1 MGTPPSI
8 GGIQKQ
14 LWMFGSLF
22 AHLFKHLIRLKEISI
37 FFVGSLL
44 WGPAHYST
52 LNTCGYYLPYKSY
65 GDILTRLV
73 RTTSSDAEE
82 EEEEEKRLFGY
93 LFVIRQ
99 DIFFLGV
106 SPTPL

>member
-1 MGTPPSI
+1 MGTC
-8 GGIQKQ
+8 
-14 LWMFGSLF
+14 
-22 AHLFKHLIRLKEISI
+22 
-37 FFVGSLL
+37 
-44 WGPAHYST
+44 HYST
-52 LNTCGYYLPYKSY
+52 LNTYGYYLPYKSY

-99 DIFFLGV
+99 DICFLGV
-106 SPTPL
+106 SLTPL